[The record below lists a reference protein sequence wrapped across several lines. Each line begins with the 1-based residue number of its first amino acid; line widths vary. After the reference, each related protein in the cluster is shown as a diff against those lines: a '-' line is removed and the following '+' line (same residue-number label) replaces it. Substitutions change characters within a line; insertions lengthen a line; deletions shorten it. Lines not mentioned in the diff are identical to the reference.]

1 MVETATF
8 DQLKQE
14 YGASEADDQA
24 DTVYY
29 LRHPILFQNAVDD
42 DETNGLGPLPDFESL
57 TINSVTS
64 QYPTGQGVY
73 PIDGKNFDKLDRKS
87 TRLNSSHQD

>member
-29 LRHPILFQNAVDD
+29 LRHPILFANAVDD
-42 DETNGLGPLPDFESL
+42 DENLE
-57 TINSVTS
+57 V
-64 QYPTGQGVY
+64 
-73 PIDGKNFDKLDRKS
+73 
-87 TRLNSSHQD
+87 

>member
-29 LRHPILFQNAVDD
+29 LRHPILFANAVDD
-42 DETNGLGPLPDFESL
+42 DETNGLGPLPDFISL
-57 TINSVTS
+57 TINSVTCIAS
-64 QYPTGQGVY
+64 KIQNYEY
-73 PIDGKNFDKLDRKS
+73 FKNSWFRKY
-87 TRLNSSHQD
+87 RHH